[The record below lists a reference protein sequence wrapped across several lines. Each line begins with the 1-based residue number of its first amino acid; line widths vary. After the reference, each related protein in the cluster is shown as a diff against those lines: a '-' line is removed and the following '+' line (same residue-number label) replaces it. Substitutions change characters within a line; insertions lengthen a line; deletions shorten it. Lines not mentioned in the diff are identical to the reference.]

1 MKTTIEIND
10 DLFQRIKTLAHK
22 RNSTLK
28 SVIEV
33 ALRRFVSE
41 QSNSTKKEFH
51 LGKCSFKGE
60 GIQSGLTE
68 GDWAD
73 VRERA
78 YQGRGG

>member
-1 MKTTIEIND
+1 MTICFI
-10 DLFQRIKTLAHK
+10 RIKTIAYQ

-28 SVIEV
+28 SVIDV

-51 LGKCSFKGE
+51 LGKRSFKGE

>member
-10 DLFQRIKTLAHK
+10 DLFQRIKTLAHE

-33 ALRRFVSE
+33 ALRRFISE

-51 LGKCSFKGE
+51 LTKHSFKGE
-60 GIQSGLTE
+60 GLQSGFKE

-73 VRERA
+73 LRERT